1 MRSIGQ
7 CVGTRH
13 PNEFEYPT
21 DEPAK
26 DSPHCADARGCHYK
40 IHARGLCRKHW
51 LAHRKARKEESE
63 Q

>member
-7 CVGTRH
+7 YGGTH
-13 PNEFEYPT
+13 YGNEFEYPT

-51 LAHRKARKEESE
+51 LAHRKARKEDEES
-63 Q
+63 